1 MDSQLSGERLTE
13 ERAFV
18 KRFSEGL
25 SSHKVEYPAD
35 FSTPLEERPR
45 KVPVVQ
51 VPVAEPPDLMDVDAP
66 AQDTSVSLTVKSL
79 KPSISITVTAQLTDS
94 VADLKALVAQ
104 SSPSAPPVEAQR
116 LLIKGKALTDAKL
129 LKEYDL
135 TDGATVHLI
144 LKPVD
149 KAASTPVIASP
160 AGGSAATSA
169 PPAPAP
175 SQIPRSDMSTFAGS
189 SAHPEPP
196 SLTITTSLD
205 DSTPGTAMPLTVT
218 DAVAPPLGPQPQ
230 VSSASFHETV
240 ANPVF
245 WQKLHALCVTE
256 FTYENDADAA
266 WETFLIS
273 MKGLLSAGEAA
284 KIRDVVGVM
293 GMGGA

>member
-1 MDSQLSGERLTE
+1 LLI
-13 ERAFV
+13 A
-18 KRFSEGL
+18 L
-25 SSHKVEYPAD
+25 
-35 FSTPLEERPR
+35 L
-45 KVPVVQ
+45 
-51 VPVAEPPDLMDVDAP
+51 
-66 AQDTSVSLTVKSL
+66 DTSVSLTVKSL

-104 SSPSAPPVEAQR
+104 SSTSAPPVEAQR
-116 LLIKGKALTDAKL
+116 LLIKGKALTDTKL

-149 KAASTPVIASP
+149 KAASTPAITAP
-160 AGGSAATSA
+160 AGGSAVTSA
-169 PPAPAP
+169 IPAPTP
-175 SQIPRSDMSTFAGS
+175 SQIPQSDMSTSAAS
-189 SAHPEPP
+189 SSHPEPP

-240 ANPVF
+240 ANPAF

-293 GMGGA
+293 GGSQSPRTT